1 MAYVIINMGSNLG
14 DRRLNLSRAMRAI
27 GSRFGD
33 FELSHAV
40 ETKAQDFDSPNAFL
54 NAAIMVQTDMDPH
67 VVLSELQ
74 AIEKELGSG
83 AHRNPDGSY
92 ADRLIDLDIMA
103 IDDLTIDTP
112 ELTVPH
118 PRLAERRFF
127 LEPLAELAPGWT
139 HPLTGLSPQQ
149 MLDALPPQTDTTDK

>member
-1 MAYVIINMGSNLG
+1 MAYAIINMGSNLG

-27 GSRFGD
+27 GARFGD
-33 FELSHAV
+33 FELSHAI
-40 ETKAQDFDSPNAFL
+40 ETTAEGFDSPNTFL

-67 VVLSELQ
+67 ALLAELQ

-83 AHRNPDGSY
+83 PHRNTDGSY
-92 ADRLIDLDIMA
+92 ADRVIDLDIMA
-103 IDDLTIDTP
+103 IDDMVIDTP

-127 LEPLAELAPGWT
+127 LEPMAELAPGWT
-139 HPLTGLSPQQ
+139 HPATGLSAQE
-149 MLDALPPQTDTTDK
+149 MLLALPSRKDTPD